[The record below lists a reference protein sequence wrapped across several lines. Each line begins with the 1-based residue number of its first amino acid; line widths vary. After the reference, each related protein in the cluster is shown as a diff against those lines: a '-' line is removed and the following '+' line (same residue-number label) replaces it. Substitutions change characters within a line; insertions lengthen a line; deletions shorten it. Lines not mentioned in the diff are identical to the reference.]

1 MINLW
6 HTLLWIYLNTYSRIK
21 KVIVTAKMIT
31 RNQISFYP
39 NIVLE
44 FEKKYSKFI
53 GTKHAITFANGTTAI
68 EAAIYALD
76 LNAGDE
82 VIVPSYTIPSSFAP
96 ILNSSG
102 MIRFADIDIETL
114 NIDYN
119 DIKNKISNKT
129 KGIIVVHLWGN
140 PVDMDNIMRVAKENE
155 LWVIE
160 DCSHAHGAMYDSK
173 MIGAIGDIGI
183 FSLQGSKAIAA
194 GEGGIAVTN
203 SSMYIEKMLFY
214 AHQGRN
220 TTGTFS
226 RSNKNNYNDLFGG
239 GRKSRAHPLGSGIA
253 TVDLDNIYLKN
264 KINQFYWEFVSSIIK
279 ESGSFLNCV
288 GRS

>member
-6 HTLLWIYLNTYSRIK
+6 YTLLWIYLHTYSRIK

-119 DIKNKISNKT
+119 EPFAKLNNEFRPKRFA
-129 KGIIVVHLWGN
+129 HL
-140 PVDMDNIMRVAKENE
+140 
-155 LWVIE
+155 
-160 DCSHAHGAMYDSK
+160 
-173 MIGAIGDIGI
+173 
-183 FSLQGSKAIAA
+183 
-194 GEGGIAVTN
+194 
-203 SSMYIEKMLFY
+203 
-214 AHQGRN
+214 
-220 TTGTFS
+220 
-226 RSNKNNYNDLFGG
+226 
-239 GRKSRAHPLGSGIA
+239 
-253 TVDLDNIYLKN
+253 
-264 KINQFYWEFVSSIIK
+264 
-279 ESGSFLNCV
+279 
-288 GRS
+288 